1 MTSQLNIFLV
11 NGLFIFLAVYVFLWK
26 KRRHGKLLR
35 DNERRLLEMAGKI
48 RLIIDSVPV
57 CIAYV
62 DAEQRYRFV
71 NRNYAR
77 LFGRE
82 PQEMA
87 GGSIEE
93 MLGDKFHT
101 KIEDSIQQVLA
112 GKEITL
118 LNQMIAGKGAIH
130 LQTRYL
136 PHINEQGSVIGF
148 FVQHYDITELSLTEE
163 ALRVSEKRYRAV
175 FETSGSAMIII
186 EADTT
191 ISLANEEYVKMCG
204 YSKEEIEGKMSW
216 VDCVASVDRDRMLR
230 YHRQLRIDPA
240 LAPANYEFR
249 FVDRAGTV
257 RDIMTTVAIIP
268 GTERSVQSC
277 LDITGL
283 KQTERLLAGEKAALE
298 LIVRDTPLVDVLNL
312 LCKNIEEQAFGALC
326 SILLLDDSGSLLC
339 HAAAPSLPE
348 EYNKVI
354 EGTRIGMN
362 VGSCGTAAFTGQEV
376 VVSDIA
382 TDQRWAKYWKL
393 PLSYGLRA
401 CWSKPILS
409 TSGAVLGTFAVYY
422 NRVRTPDPAERL
434 LMERAVHMASIVIGR
449 KRAAEKLRQVQLHQ
463 RAILDNIP
471 DLVWLKDR
479 DSRFITVN
487 KAFASAS
494 GMSPEE
500 LCGKTDLDIWPV
512 DLAEKYRH
520 DDRYVM
526 DSGSQNRIEEEI
538 AWMDGRR
545 KWSET
550 IKMPVYDENGG
561 LIGTT
566 GVARDIHERKRAE
579 EELRESEERFHNIF
593 DQSGDAI
600 ILFRLDTFVIIDANP
615 AALELFGYSRTELL
629 DQLPYGLIVRED
641 FEQLIMEI
649 GNNDAADMF
658 QLDRAH
664 GIRRD
669 AMQLSIVIR
678 ARILRLRD
686 EYVVH
691 CSIRDISEKLRLE
704 DEIRAT
710 QAKLIQTNK
719 MTSLGMLS
727 SSVAHEINN
736 PNNCISVN
744 ASMLNE
750 VWQDTYKILNRFH
763 EVNGEF
769 NLRGVPY
776 SKMQEMVP
784 RLFNGIIESSGRIT
798 AIVDNMKDFVRDDKL
813 GLHSELDLNKLIHN
827 AASILWH
834 HIHRYTD
841 NFQMTLQEVLLPA
854 RGNGQQIEQVI
865 INLLMNALQALP
877 GKHAGIHVTTSCD
890 QAAGNLVISVRDEG
904 IGMDR
909 ATMARLREPF
919 FTTKLAEGGTG
930 LGLYISDSI
939 LREHRG
945 TIRFESCPG
954 HGTTATVTLPIAD

>member
-615 AALELFGYSRTELL
+615 AALELFGGDPVVVNVLGRNITATIANMRTVDWESLGINFVMVFSPNSFRGAPHTHLATLTYPGGGTPAQEATVIRSVAENFPMVTAVRVKDALEAVGSIVANLVLAIRGASGITLIAAALVLGGALAAGHRHRVYDAVILKTLGATRFRLL
-629 DQLPYGLIVRED
+629 AAYTIEYLLLGAATAIFGVISGSLAAWLIVS
-641 FEQLIMEI
+641 QLMHLSFAWLPWPAFV
-649 GNNDAADMF
+649 AALTAVVATVALGLAGTYMALG
-658 QLDRAH
+658 QKPAP
-664 GIRRD
+664 
-669 AMQLSIVIR
+669 
-678 ARILRLRD
+678 ILR
-686 EYVVH
+686 
-691 CSIRDISEKLRLE
+691 
-704 DEIRAT
+704 
-710 QAKLIQTNK
+710 
-719 MTSLGMLS
+719 
-727 SSVAHEINN
+727 
-736 PNNCISVN
+736 
-744 ASMLNE
+744 
-750 VWQDTYKILNRFH
+750 
-763 EVNGEF
+763 
-769 NLRGVPY
+769 NL
-776 SKMQEMVP
+776 
-784 RLFNGIIESSGRIT
+784 
-798 AIVDNMKDFVRDDKL
+798 
-813 GLHSELDLNKLIHN
+813 
-827 AASILWH
+827 
-834 HIHRYTD
+834 
-841 NFQMTLQEVLLPA
+841 
-854 RGNGQQIEQVI
+854 
-865 INLLMNALQALP
+865 
-877 GKHAGIHVTTSCD
+877 
-890 QAAGNLVISVRDEG
+890 
-904 IGMDR
+904 
-909 ATMARLREPF
+909 
-919 FTTKLAEGGTG
+919 
-930 LGLYISDSI
+930 
-939 LREHRG
+939 
-945 TIRFESCPG
+945 
-954 HGTTATVTLPIAD
+954 